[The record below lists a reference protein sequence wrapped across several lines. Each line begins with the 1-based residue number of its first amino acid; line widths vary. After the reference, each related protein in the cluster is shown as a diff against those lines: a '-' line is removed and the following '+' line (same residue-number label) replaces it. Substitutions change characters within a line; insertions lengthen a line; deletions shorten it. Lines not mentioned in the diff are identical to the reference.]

1 MHQSSKPPVRR
12 AVTIAVSIAATAVA
26 SVLGVGT
33 VASAA
38 PVATAPATASPAAT
52 ASAPPTASPTGTPA
66 ASSSRT
72 PASSPSPAA
81 TASPTASPS
90 TIATTGR
97 TAAAAAA
104 ATAADAAA
112 AAAPEAP
119 SDGSDLAFT
128 EPSTEAAPLALTA
141 TVGTPF
147 SHTFHTTG
155 GTGTV
160 AYAIQDAPNADYTV
174 NVETGVLSGT
184 PTTAGTFDFEVVALS
199 GSTQITEY
207 VRLTVAPSPLV
218 FTEPS
223 TKAAPLALTATAGTT
238 FTHRFSTTGG
248 TGSLAYAIQD
258 SPSQDLTVNVE
269 TGVLTSTVT
278 AAGTY
283 DFEVV
288 ALRGTATATEHVRLT
303 VLPAAPV
310 GVLAIVDTAQP
321 SHVLW
326 SVAPGGTITAFDP
339 EGHSLGTIAAIEAS
353 TGSTLEVSGLAVDRF
368 GNLTA
373 PGSTGHPAAAT
384 VTSSVASDQI
394 VRDASGV
401 VSRITFPHA
410 SEHRITI
417 TQGGAS
423 TTFLVRVSTTV
434 AVGVTTTTH
443 TSAGTGTT
451 PTLAYTGA
459 DETTP
464 LAWTLGLLA
473 AGASLLLVRLRGR
486 RRRV

>member
-12 AVTIAVSIAATAVA
+12 AATIAVSIAATTVA
-26 SVLGVGT
+26 SVLGIGT

-38 PVATAPATASPAAT
+38 PAVTTSATASPAAT
-52 ASAPPTASPTGTPA
+52 P
-66 ASSSRT
+66 
-72 PASSPSPAA
+72 SPS
-81 TASPTASPS
+81 
-90 TIATTGR
+90 ATTGR
-97 TAAAAAA
+97 AAAASP
-104 ATAADAAA
+104 AAD
-112 AAAPEAP
+112 PG
-119 SDGSDLAFT
+119 DGSDLAFT
-128 EPSTEAAPLALTA
+128 EPSTAAAPLALTA

-160 AYAIQDAPNADYTV
+160 GYAIQDAPNADYTV

-184 PTTAGTFDFEVVALS
+184 PTAAGTFDFEVVALS

-223 TKAAPLALTATAGTT
+223 SKAAPLALTATAGTPFSHT
-238 FTHRFSTTGG
+238 FGTTGG

-258 SPSQDLTVNVE
+258 SPSEDLTVNVE

-278 AAGTY
+278 TAGTY

-288 ALRGTATATEHVRLT
+288 ALRGTATATEYVRLT

-310 GVLAIVDTAQP
+310 GVLAIVNFSEPA
-321 SHVLW
+321 HVAF
-326 SVAPGGTITAFDP
+326 SVAPDGTITGFDGA
-339 EGHSLGTIAAIEAS
+339 GHSLGTIPAIEAAE
-353 TGSTLEVSGLAVDRF
+353 GSTLEVSGLAVDRF
-368 GNLTA
+368 GNVTA
-373 PGSTGHPAAAT
+373 PGSAGHPAAAT
-384 VTSSVASDQI
+384 VTSSVASDRV
-394 VRDASGV
+394 VRDASGP
-401 VSRITFPHA
+401 VSRVTFPHA
-410 SEHRITI
+410 SEHRLTI
-417 TQGGAS
+417 TQGGVS
-423 TTFLVRVSTTV
+423 TTFAVEVSATV

-443 TSAGTGTT
+443 TSTGTGTT

-464 LAWTLGLLA
+464 LAWALGLFA
-473 AGASLLLVRLRGR
+473 SGASLLLYRLR